1 MRYEVRQ
8 EATYAERAQR
18 LKAVREEY
26 ITFRK
31 QVERELQLDYMD
43 GRLVFLRNAQS
54 FARSAIVFLHL
65 FQRCGENPQLALNVF
80 GLSSL
85 DGVGRNLKTNSK
97 FIRLSWCAQFNF
109 QLENLF
115 RNILQGLGEDA
126 PRGYWQIC
134 RALLNTLQL
143 DNREH
148 YLDVLNIIAYIRNS
162 QHANGTHFG
171 YRQQDS
177 VIEVEGAVFEFRH
190 GEIVTCA
197 TWDHIAHAWLNI
209 LPILRQVYYHDEVL
223 RIPGVLPSAFS

>member
-8 EATYAERAQR
+8 EATYNERAER

-26 ITFRK
+26 IAFRK
-31 QVERELQLDYMD
+31 QVEREQQLDYMD

-54 FARSAIVFLHL
+54 FARSAIVFLYL
-65 FQRCGENPQLALNVF
+65 FQRCGENPQLALTVF

-85 DGVGRNLKTNSK
+85 DRVGPNLKKNSK
-97 FIRLSWCAQFNF
+97 FIRLSWCTQFQF

-115 RNILQGLGEDA
+115 KNILKELGEDI
-126 PRGYWQIC
+126 PKGYWQIC
-134 RALLNTLQL
+134 RVLLDTLQL

-162 QHANGTHFG
+162 QHANGTHLG
-171 YRQQDS
+171 YREQDS
-177 VIEVEGAVFEFRH
+177 IIEVDGVVFEFKH
-190 GEIVTCA
+190 GEIVRCA

-209 LPILRQVYYHDEVL
+209 LPILRQIFYHDEVL
-223 RIPGVLPSAFS
+223 SIPGVLPSVFL